1 MRKRNLH
8 IIALLLILAFT
19 QKLGLRV
26 LLHNKYHAAIKLDN
40 TGGTASYYQVQ
51 CDCIDEALMP
61 FSKAADVLVP
71 QPEKGYVALH
81 VSFRIS
87 LSSAIKIYRSLRAP
101 PSIA

>member
-40 TGGTASYYQVQ
+40 TGSTASYYQVQ
-51 CDCIDEALMP
+51 CDCIDEALTP
-61 FSKAADVLVP
+61 FYKAPDVLVP
-71 QPEKGYVALH
+71 QPEKSYLVLQGTV
-81 VSFRIS
+81 RIS